1 MRLGGGRYPMPPPP
15 ILHTCSSPLSM
26 LLSIPTASSHC
37 PARPSAEM
45 SALYEMRSGI
55 TPEAAIESS
64 RARASAG
71 LGGSALAWA
80 VSAALYDTTS
90 GVTSALG
97 CGGWK
102 GVGCQA

>member
-1 MRLGGGRYPMPPPP
+1 
-15 ILHTCSSPLSM
+15 
-26 LLSIPTASSHC
+26 
-37 PARPSAEM
+37 
-45 SALYEMRSGI
+45 
-55 TPEAAIESS
+55 
-64 RARASAG
+64 
-71 LGGSALAWA
+71 LAWA